1 MSVRPPVT
9 CRQQPAVGTT
19 RWFLEWARSILVA
32 LVAWL
37 FLRAFVVAAFRI
49 PSESME
55 KTLLVGDWLWV
66 TQALYGAEVPLI
78 HQRLPAVRQPRRG
91 DIVIFDSIEEA
102 GLEVVKRLIG
112 VPGDTLAMKAG
123 RLYRDGVP
131 QEEPYAVN
139 GDPFKSEA
147 PEFREKM
154 RAWQSRQLAVGNPAQ
169 YHPDL
174 HDWGPIVV
182 PPDSLFVMGDNRD
195 SSYDGRYWGF
205 LPRRNVRGSPLIIYF
220 SYNARSWR
228 PLPFLTAIRWDRFF
242 TRPR

>member
-1 MSVRPPVT
+1 MSLRHPAAGRP
-9 CRQQPAVGTT
+9 QPAVGTT
-19 RWFLEWARSILVA
+19 RWFLEWAKSILVA
-32 LVAWL
+32 LVTWL
-37 FLRAFVVAAFRI
+37 FLRTFVVAAFRI

-66 TQALYGAEVPLI
+66 TKALYGAEVPLI
-78 HQRLPAVRQPRRG
+78 HRRLTAIRQPRRG
-91 DIVIFDSIEEA
+91 DILVFDSVEEA

-112 VPGDTLAMKAG
+112 LPGDTLAMQSG
-123 RLYRDGVP
+123 RLYRDGLLQP
-131 QEEPYAVN
+131 EPYAA
-139 GDPFKSEA
+139 DAEPLKSES
-147 PEFREKM
+147 PEFQEKM
-154 RAWQSRQLAVGNPAQ
+154 RAWQSRHLAGGDPSQ

-195 SSYDGRYWGF
+195 SSYDGRYWGL
-205 LPRRNVRGSPLIIYF
+205 LPRRNVRGSPLIVYF
-220 SYNARSWR
+220 SYDARSWR